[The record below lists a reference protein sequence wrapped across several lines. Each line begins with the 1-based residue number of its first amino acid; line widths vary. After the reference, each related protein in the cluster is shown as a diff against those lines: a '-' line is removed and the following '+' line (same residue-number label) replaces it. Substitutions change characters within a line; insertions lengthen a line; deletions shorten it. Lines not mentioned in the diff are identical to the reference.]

1 MNSTVGSLQRPAP
14 TVSGRGSTPTGGL
27 PRQVFPRAGGE
38 NVDRIYDGS
47 AAQELWDALTR
58 AREHYAPLIL
68 TAAEEALLKF
78 YLPLARDMSS
88 SSSIVGVDPAIAQHT
103 AEVALSRAIAEWDQR
118 TSEGFDGYA
127 CAAMAFRL
135 MDLPGARHA
144 GNRPANSAD
153 GTSASGGGTS
163 VSLG

>member
-1 MNSTVGSLQRPAP
+1 MI
-14 TVSGRGSTPTGGL
+14 
-27 PRQVFPRAGGE
+27 PRAGGE
-38 NVDRIYDGS
+38 NVDRTYDGA

-78 YLPLARDMSS
+78 YLPLARDMSG
-88 SSSIVGVDPAIAQHT
+88 SSSIVGVDPAIARHT
-103 AEVALSRAIAEWDQR
+103 AEVALARAIAEWDQR

-135 MDLPGARHA
+135 MDLPGACHA

-153 GTSASGGGTS
+153 GTSTSGGGTA
-163 VSLG
+163 VPLG